1 MKQKDPHNII
11 MYTKSFFFPTIPG
24 PLYIYLICPF
34 LPFSIHL
41 IMKKER
47 EMGRKEGNNIE
58 RKERIKE
65 GKKGETTRLRHHYD
79 ERVCAGKM
87 AEKEKWRGLCTVER
101 DGAGE
106 AKVMR
111 NRP

>member
-1 MKQKDPHNII
+1 
-11 MYTKSFFFPTIPG
+11 
-24 PLYIYLICPF
+24 
-34 LPFSIHL
+34 
-41 IMKKER
+41 
-47 EMGRKEGNNIE
+47 MGRKAGNNIE

-87 AEKEKWRGLCTVER
+87 GEKEKWRGSCTVER
-101 DGAGE
+101 DGTGE
-106 AKVMR
+106 AMVMR